1 MKMFECFLSIFKE
14 NGEIEVVVILI
25 FNCFGLNLL
34 NFFYCVYVVL
44 KKRCVLVYL
53 YYVCIEVM
61 GNLFSVMNV

>member
-25 FNCFGLNLL
+25 FNCFGLNLF
-34 NFFYCVYVVL
+34 NFFYCVYVML
-44 KKRCVLVYL
+44 EKRCVLVYL